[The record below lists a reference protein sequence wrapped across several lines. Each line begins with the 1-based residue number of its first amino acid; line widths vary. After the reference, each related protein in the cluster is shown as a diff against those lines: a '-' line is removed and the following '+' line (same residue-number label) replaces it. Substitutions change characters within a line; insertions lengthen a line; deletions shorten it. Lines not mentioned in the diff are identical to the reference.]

1 MTEPASATEQ
11 NIALLVREFYERG
24 RQDPLLGPVFAGAI
38 GDWEEHFL
46 IVGDFWSHILLGTT
60 RYQGRPFPA
69 HVRLP
74 VEPAH
79 FDRWLELFAQTAH
92 DVLPAAAAEQ
102 AITRAATMAA
112 SFKTG
117 LFPWKHPDGTMSRHR
132 PEANTTA
139 E

>member
-1 MTEPASATEQ
+1 MTAQASVTEQ
-11 NIALLVREFYERG
+11 TISALVREFYERG
-24 RQDPLLGPVFAGAI
+24 RLDPLLGPVFDGAI
-38 GDWEEHFL
+38 GDWEDHFL
-46 IVGDFWSHILLGTT
+46 IVADFWSHILLGTT

-79 FDRWLELFAQTAH
+79 FDRWLELFGQTAR
-92 DVLPAAAAEQ
+92 DILPAAAAEQ
-102 AITRAATMAA
+102 AITRATHMAA
-112 SFKTG
+112 SFKVG

-132 PEANTTA
+132 PQATTTT